1 MYFAHAIQN
10 EAIWSVKECKTKDLN
25 NECRVDSKMNDEW
38 ITVVLQNRSIVNIVM
53 HDVVKVK
60 RDYLNE
66 ILVG

>member
-1 MYFAHAIQN
+1 
-10 EAIWSVKECKTKDLN
+10 
-25 NECRVDSKMNDEW
+25 MNDEW
-38 ITVVLQNRSIVNIVM
+38 ITVVLQNHSIVNIVM